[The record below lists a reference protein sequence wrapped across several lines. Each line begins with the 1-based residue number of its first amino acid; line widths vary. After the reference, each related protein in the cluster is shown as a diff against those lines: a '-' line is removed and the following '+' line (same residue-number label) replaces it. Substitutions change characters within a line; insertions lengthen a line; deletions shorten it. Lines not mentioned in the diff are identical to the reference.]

1 MSLNETNE
9 FTPQCNQMGNEHF
22 PWKEY
27 QVMIRV
33 LCWRVV
39 ATREREKYIY
49 YSCGF
54 SPLTL
59 VPVLLSVNRY

>member
-1 MSLNETNE
+1 
-9 FTPQCNQMGNEHF
+9 MGNDRF

-27 QVMIRV
+27 QVRIRV
-33 LCWRVV
+33 FCWRVE
-39 ATREREKYIY
+39 ATGEREKSMY